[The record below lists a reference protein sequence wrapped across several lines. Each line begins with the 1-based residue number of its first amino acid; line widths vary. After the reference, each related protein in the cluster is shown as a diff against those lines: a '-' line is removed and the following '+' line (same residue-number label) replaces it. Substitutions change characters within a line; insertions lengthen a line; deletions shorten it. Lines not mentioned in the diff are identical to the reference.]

1 MGRCFGC
8 TKLSVNYSMKK
19 KVFLVER
26 IKCQKSFRLQRRVQS
41 QRLNSSPLILVK
53 DEIDVFGDVYL
64 GALSRRSSHVCD
76 ENNTSWAVV
85 ESTYCNS
92 TLSIR
97 FADGWHT
104 RPDWNELLEERGD
117 DLYYF
122 YEDSG
127 LRIQFLINW
136 SFYQ

>member
-1 MGRCFGC
+1 MSNESR
-8 TKLSVNYSMKK
+8 
-19 KVFLVER
+19 
-26 IKCQKSFRLQRRVQS
+26 CQKSFGGILQRRIQS
-41 QRLNSSPLILVK
+41 QSTCKFTSDLVK

-64 GALSRRSSHVCD
+64 GAFSRRSAVIFATRTIHLG
-76 ENNTSWAVV
+76 AVV

-97 FADGWHT
+97 FADGWYYS
-104 RPDWNELLEERGD
+104 PDWSRKKELLEERGD

-127 LRIQFLINW
+127 FGSQFFINW
-136 SFYQ
+136 RFYQ